1 MSVIIFLL
9 YTYLVYSNIAE
20 HRSLT
25 AAVIPLAHVPEFVT
39 ALELSIE
46 SKPES
51 ASDLEHCIA
60 QVKYVT
66 LFYQPI
72 FFNNF
77 KMTAQVE
84 MCFKNVTQQFQ
95 LINLQEPI

>member
-1 MSVIIFLL
+1 MFFLL
-9 YTYLVYSNIAE
+9 YTYLVYSDILE

-25 AAVIPLAHVPEFVT
+25 AAVILLAHTPEFVT
-39 ALELSIE
+39 ALELSVA
-46 SKPES
+46 SKRES

-72 FFNNF
+72 LL
-77 KMTAQVE
+77 T
-84 MCFKNVTQQFQ
+84 T
-95 LINLQEPI
+95 

>member
-1 MSVIIFLL
+1 MFFLL
-9 YTYLVYSNIAE
+9 YTYLVYSDILE

-25 AAVIPLAHVPEFVT
+25 AAVILLAHPPEFVT
-39 ALELSIE
+39 ALELSVE
-46 SKPES
+46 SKRES

-72 FFNNF
+72 LL
-77 KMTAQVE
+77 T
-84 MCFKNVTQQFQ
+84 T
-95 LINLQEPI
+95 